1 MFSSFCVSFCL
12 VLVLVKAVLR
22 GVKGYLFVVSI
33 SIFLMI
39 NRGFPDSSM
48 VKNLPA
54 KAGAVD
60 LISGSGK
67 SPGGGNGSPLQY
79 SCLENSMGK
88 GACQVI
94 VHHVTESDVIE
105 QLTLIF
111 IKLGVTSLS

>member
-22 GVKGYLFVVSI
+22 GVKGYLFVVLI

-67 SPGGGNGSPLQY
+67 SPGGGNGNLLWY
-79 SCLENSMGK
+79 SRLGNPMDRRSLAVPFHRVAK
-88 GACQVI
+88 
-94 VHHVTESDVIE
+94 ESD
-105 QLTLIF
+105 T
-111 IKLGVTSLS
+111 T

>member
-1 MFSSFCVSFCL
+1 MT
-12 VLVLVKAVLR
+12 
-22 GVKGYLFVVSI
+22 
-33 SIFLMI
+33 
-39 NRGFPDSSM
+39 
-48 VKNLPA
+48 LP
-54 KAGAVD
+54 GG
-60 LISGSGK
+60 SGSEEIAESAGD
-67 SPGGGNGSPLQY
+67 PGVIPGSGRSTGVGNGSPLQY